1 MPELKALY
9 DSADD
14 IPESVEDFR
23 ALFTEKNGKH
33 ELTGISGVQTPANV
47 ARLETSLSKERLDHK
62 ATKDKLGVW
71 GDLKH
76 DDVVASLDRIP
87 ELEAAGAGKLDDAKI
102 EEIVNRRVEGVIK
115 SKLSPLER
123 ANKKLLEGNAELTT
137 ANEGFTVAN
146 TRRTIGD
153 DVRRALVKA
162 KVVPEAHDDALMLG
176 ERVFEVTED
185 GNVVTRD
192 NVGVP
197 PGLDADGWL
206 TEIQDKKPHWWPA
219 SVSGGALGSRG
230 PGTSLGGKNPW
241 SAAAWNMTEQGRYL
255 RANGTEK
262 AKRMAEA
269 AGSHVGAA
277 SPAKTTS

>member
-9 DSADD
+9 DKADD
-14 IPESVEDFR
+14 IPEAVEDFR
-23 ALFTEKNGKH
+23 ALFTEKNGKF
-33 ELTGISGVQTPANV
+33 ELTGIAGVQTPANV
-47 ARLETSLSKERLDHK
+47 ARLETSLSKERTDHK
-62 ATKDKLGVW
+62 ATKATLAVW
-71 GDLKH
+71 GDLVH
-76 DDVVASLDRIP
+76 DDVQKSLDRIP
-87 ELEAAGAGKLDDAKI
+87 ELEAAAGGALDDAKI

-176 ERVFEVTED
+176 ERVFEVTEE
-185 GNVVTRD
+185 GKVVTRD
-192 NVGVP
+192 NVGVA
-197 PGLDADGWL
+197 PGLDAEGWL

-219 SVSGGALGSRG
+219 SISGGALGSRG
-230 PGTSLGGKNPW
+230 PGTALGGKNPW
-241 SAAAWNMTEQGRYL
+241 SPQSWNMTEQGRYL
-255 RANGTEK
+255 RANGMEK
-262 AKRMAEA
+262 AKRLAEA
-269 AGSHVGAA
+269 ANSHVGAA
-277 SPAKTTS
+277 TPTKPST